1 MPWPI
6 KTCPSRMRALPS
18 PRHCLKNFTTDN
30 FNQGSQV
37 VHPFHLAARTCL
49 PCAARP
55 RCCVQPVVASTLCWG
70 HSNRGFHCIF
80 LEGVFSLALLSKH
93 RPKTVPLACCPHSGP
108 LQPSTPATSSFRTPV
123 SLASRAVRTAKRWDS
138 DRFRLLLSV
147 SFPA

>member
-6 KTCPSRMRALPS
+6 KTCPSRMRSLPS

-55 RCCVQPVVASTLCWG
+55 RCHVQPVVAST
-70 HSNRGFHCIF
+70 GFHCIF
-80 LEGVFSLALLSKH
+80 LEGVFTCPAFKASARGSIGLLPTQLCVRNLEL
-93 RPKTVPLACCPHSGP
+93 RPPAAFDSRFMRQHSRQG
-108 LQPSTPATSSFRTPV
+108 QPAKF
-123 SLASRAVRTAKRWDS
+123 ASRKTFFGKL
-138 DRFRLLLSV
+138 RLV
-147 SFPA
+147 V